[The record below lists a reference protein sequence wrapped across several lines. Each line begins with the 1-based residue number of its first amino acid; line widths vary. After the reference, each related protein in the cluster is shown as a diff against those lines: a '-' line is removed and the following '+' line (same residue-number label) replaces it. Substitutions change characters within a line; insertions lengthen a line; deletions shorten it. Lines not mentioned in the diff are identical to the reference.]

1 MSKILRVIDPFFEME
16 IGDTF
21 TLTEDGKIYS
31 SEHNEEFRKAG
42 DNDEVNA
49 IYNSVFNISVEYA
62 KELIKEGYLE
72 EVTENK
78 KQNTFVNVFDEIDNL
93 IKKYQLELNNID
105 TTMKDAPQC
114 MKVEKTTVLTN
125 ILSVLNHLKTLRK

>member
-1 MSKILRVIDPFFEME
+1 MSKTLRVIDPFFEME

-21 TLTEDGKIYS
+21 TLTEDGKLYS

-93 IKKYQLELNNID
+93 IKKYQLELNSID

>member
-21 TLTEDGKIYS
+21 TLTEDGKLYS

-72 EVTENK
+72 EVVENK

>member
-1 MSKILRVIDPFFEME
+1 MSKTLRVIDPFFEME

-21 TLTEDGKIYS
+21 TLTEDGKLYS

-72 EVTENK
+72 EVVENK

>member
-21 TLTEDGKIYS
+21 TLTEDGKLYS

-72 EVTENK
+72 EVVENK

-114 MKVEKTTVLTN
+114 MKVEKTTVLTP

>member
-21 TLTEDGKIYS
+21 TLTEDGKLYS